1 MRTSLIAGAIGIVLV
16 MLFMLIVY
24 RIPGLVASI
33 ALCFY
38 MVIEALIFSL
48 VRVNLSLP
56 GIAGIILSIGMAVE
70 DRQERDRLRLQ
81 ACVHRDP

>member
-1 MRTSLIAGAIGIVLV
+1 MNRYPLWKYILIGIVLV

-38 MVIEALIFSL
+38 MVI
-48 VRVNLSLP
+48 
-56 GIAGIILSIGMAVE
+56 
-70 DRQERDRLRLQ
+70 
-81 ACVHRDP
+81 